1 MPWPVSALGD
11 CNIHPDIS
19 SKVHSS
25 NTEVFV
31 APNSHLLGLGLG
43 GGASVEHW
51 NNKKNQTIHLGK
63 SNPLEVGGVLRY
75 LTKLLACEAGAKPEV
90 RLFPKEIEQFLKKL
104 LRNK

>member
-1 MPWPVSALGD
+1 MNHTPCHGLFPHWGD

-31 APNSHLLGLGLG
+31 APNLHLLGLGLG

-51 NNKKNQTIHLGK
+51 NNRKNQTIHLGK

-75 LTKLLACEAGAKPEV
+75 LAYDLHVKQEPSLKCG
-90 RLFPKEIEQFLKKL
+90 FSQKKL
-104 LRNK
+104 NSF